1 MLRELANVGLIV
13 ILILAATFMLGRL
26 LSLPTPP
33 LRLFRGDYAG
43 APIGDPVGPLH
54 RPSIGYVIRQHSAPD
69 QPARLSPRLRR
80 SRKRPDMGD

>member
-1 MLRELANVGLIV
+1 MAPPERPANTSLSIDPVQMLRELANVRLIV

-54 RPSIGYVIRQHSAPD
+54 RPSIGYVIR
-69 QPARLSPRLRR
+69 
-80 SRKRPDMGD
+80 